1 MGSATVAITT
11 TTTTPAITA
20 TTTSRTGTGGT
31 GSGTAPSGSA
41 MNPDAQDIRDAFGA
55 ALHRTGPGALSGGG
69 PRGPGGSRGP
79 GGPGGGLPLP
89 VPIAHL
95 VPIPANP
102 DVHVMGSPP
111 RIFDRDRQQADVF
124 INELLTYICINFGV
138 LGFESPMRKIA
149 MVLTYIKG
157 DKVDHWV
164 ERIAEWWDTL
174 NPTIHNVHYTW
185 TLFLG
190 AFWEHFLDHTKQQR
204 AGIKIKTLKLHF
216 PTINKY
222 ISEFEDLATLVGY
235 TIGSAE
241 TINLFLKGL
250 TTSANVFE
258 KVMDHPTPNNYY
270 NLKNK
275 AISIIKSRQLVNTL
289 KHNATPGQFRSNS
302 AFRQTY

>member
-1 MGSATVAITT
+1 
-11 TTTTPAITA
+11 
-20 TTTSRTGTGGT
+20 
-31 GSGTAPSGSA
+31 
-41 MNPDAQDIRDAFGA
+41 
-55 ALHRTGPGALSGGG
+55 
-69 PRGPGGSRGP
+69 
-79 GGPGGGLPLP
+79 
-89 VPIAHL
+89 
-95 VPIPANP
+95 
-102 DVHVMGSPP
+102 
-111 RIFDRDRQQADVF
+111 
-124 INELLTYICINFGV
+124 
-138 LGFESPMRKIA
+138 

-190 AFWEHFLDHTKQQR
+190 AFWKHFLDHTKQQR

-250 TTSANVFE
+250 TTSADVFE

>member
-11 TTTTPAITA
+11 TITTPAITA

-41 MNPDAQDIRDAFGA
+41 VNLDAQDIRDAFDA
-55 ALHRTGPGALSGGG
+55 ALYRTGPGAPSGGG
-69 PRGPGGSRGP
+69 PGGPSGPRGP

-89 VPIAHL
+89 VPIAYL

-174 NPTIHNVHYTW
+174 NPTIHNIHYTW

-190 AFWEHFLDHTKQQR
+190 AF
-204 AGIKIKTLKLHF
+204 
-216 PTINKY
+216 
-222 ISEFEDLATLVGY
+222 
-235 TIGSAE
+235 
-241 TINLFLKGL
+241 
-250 TTSANVFE
+250 
-258 KVMDHPTPNNYY
+258 
-270 NLKNK
+270 
-275 AISIIKSRQLVNTL
+275 
-289 KHNATPGQFRSNS
+289 
-302 AFRQTY
+302 